1 MSEIKNNIYYQYL
14 QNNPSDFQCS
24 SLASK
29 NPFFLPLKENK
40 YMTRI
45 NNQLKLE
52 NKAIM
57 HRDKAIMHRDL
68 SNENK

>member
-1 MSEIKNNIYYQYL
+1 
-14 QNNPSDFQCS
+14 
-24 SLASK
+24 
-29 NPFFLPLKENK
+29 
-40 YMTRI
+40 MTRI

-52 NKAIM
+52 NKAVM

>member
-1 MSEIKNNIYYQYL
+1 
-14 QNNPSDFQCS
+14 
-24 SLASK
+24 
-29 NPFFLPLKENK
+29 
-40 YMTRI
+40 MTRI
-45 NNQLKLE
+45 NNQLNLE

>member
-1 MSEIKNNIYYQYL
+1 MK
-14 QNNPSDFQCS
+14 
-24 SLASK
+24 
-29 NPFFLPLKENK
+29 
-40 YMTRI
+40 RI

>member
-1 MSEIKNNIYYQYL
+1 
-14 QNNPSDFQCS
+14 
-24 SLASK
+24 
-29 NPFFLPLKENK
+29 
-40 YMTRI
+40 MTRI

-57 HRDKAIMHRDL
+57 LRDKAIMHRDL

>member
-1 MSEIKNNIYYQYL
+1 
-14 QNNPSDFQCS
+14 
-24 SLASK
+24 
-29 NPFFLPLKENK
+29 
-40 YMTRI
+40 MTRI

-57 HRDKAIMHRDL
+57 RRDKAIMHRDL

>member
-1 MSEIKNNIYYQYL
+1 
-14 QNNPSDFQCS
+14 
-24 SLASK
+24 
-29 NPFFLPLKENK
+29 
-40 YMTRI
+40 MTRI

-52 NKAIM
+52 NKAIT